1 MAIIGIDLGTT
12 NSLVSVWKD
21 GKSVLVPNE
30 YGEYL
35 TPSIVSVDGDT
46 VYVGKVAKERM
57 VSCPQNSAR
66 QFKRNM
72 GTSRKYRLGEKNFL
86 PEELSALVLRKLKVD
101 AERFLG
107 EPVEEAVI
115 SVPAYFNDNQR
126 WTTKRAGEM
135 AGLKVERLINE
146 PSAAALLS
154 KQETKEKDGNLLM
167 FDFGG
172 GTLDVSVVEC
182 FQNVVNVLSI
192 RGDNQL
198 GGCDFDELIAR
209 NVCQKLSLSF
219 LELSEKDRSRLLFQ
233 SEQLKWKLTDNE
245 EATMEMFIFENRYS
259 VSMDRREL
267 VNISTPIFKKI
278 DQIVKGAL
286 VDASM
291 DLAELSQIIL
301 VGGSS
306 KMPVIRHYVRYLL
319 GEIPIMQQNPDEI
332 VGLGV
337 GCYAGIKERK
347 EELKEMVL
355 MDICPFSLGVNTYNR
370 HCPQED
376 LMSVIISRNTS
387 LPTSQKERYH
397 TVCDNQKFMDFG
409 IYQGENL
416 HAEENEKIGNLK
428 VDVLSKPKGMESA
441 EVSFAYDING
451 LLLVKAFVPST
462 NKSFELVIAGRHCSG
477 NDKARIKELDSLK
490 PDTEKPENRLLIE
503 RARRMYEEF
512 SGKEKEKIWEL
523 IQLFEDLLTSNRLAN
538 KQMAYARLKG
548 YLDNLEAYSETVLEN
563 TFNPDWYVDRDQV
576 WQHGEKQNSPQWGF
590 R

>member
-21 GKSVLVPNE
+21 GKSVLIPNE

-57 VSCPQNSAR
+57 ISCPQNSAR
-66 QFKRNM
+66 QFKRSM
-72 GTSRKYRLGEKNFL
+72 GTGRSYHLEGKNFL
-86 PEELSALVLRKLKVD
+86 PEELSALVLRKLKAD
-101 AERFLG
+101 AESFLG

-126 WTTKRAGEM
+126 WTTKRAGEL

-154 KQETKEKDGNLLM
+154 KLETPEQDGNLLM

-192 RGDNQL
+192 SGDNQL

-209 NVCQKLSLSF
+209 HVCQKLSFSF
-219 LELSEKDRSRLLFQ
+219 LELEEKDRSRLLFQ
-233 SEQLKWKLTDNE
+233 CEQLKWKLTDDE
-245 EATMEMFIFENRYS
+245 EAKMEIFLFEKKHS

-278 DQIVKGAL
+278 DQIVKGAM

-291 DLAELSQIIL
+291 EIAELSQVIL

-306 KMPVIRHYVRYLL
+306 KMPVIRHYIRYLL
-319 GEIPIMQQNPDEI
+319 GDIAIMQQNPDEI

-347 EELKEMVL
+347 AEIKEMVL
-355 MDICPFSLGVNTYNR
+355 MDICPFSLGVNIYNK

-376 LMSVIISRNTS
+376 LMSVIIPRNTS
-387 LPTSQKERYH
+387 LPTSQKERYS
-397 TVCDNQKFMDFG
+397 TVGDNQKYMEFG
-409 IYQGENL
+409 IYQGENI
-416 HAEENEKIGNLK
+416 HAEKNEKIGNLK
-428 VDVLSKPKGMESA
+428 ADVLAKPKGMEKA
-441 EVSFAYDING
+441 EVTFAYDING

-462 NKSFELVIAGRHCSG
+462 NKSFELVIAGRH
-477 NDKARIKELDSLK
+477 
-490 PDTEKPENRLLIE
+490 
-503 RARRMYEEF
+503 
-512 SGKEKEKIWEL
+512 
-523 IQLFEDLLTSNRLAN
+523 
-538 KQMAYARLKG
+538 
-548 YLDNLEAYSETVLEN
+548 
-563 TFNPDWYVDRDQV
+563 
-576 WQHGEKQNSPQWGF
+576 
-590 R
+590 